1 MRICIDSFFVDLS
14 YRYIEF
20 AKFEIRCHE
29 IDRARVIFKYGIDNV
44 QGKKDTLVRENF
56 TNEVDYEVEPLNK
69 TFSIYDKAP
78 TQWYINED
86 DKSWFKTKDELIDYL
101 KTQIDRITTDDYTI
115 NYEAH

>member
-1 MRICIDSFFVDLS
+1 MKKTV
-14 YRYIEF
+14 EF
-20 AKFEIRCHE
+20 NTKFNLGDI
-29 IDRARVIFKYGIDNV
+29 VYGIFNNKSV
-44 QGKKDTLVRENF
+44 KAKITAVYYHKKDTLVRENF
-56 TNEVDYEVEPLNK
+56 TNEVDYEIEPLNK
-69 TFSIYDKAP
+69 TFSIYDKGP